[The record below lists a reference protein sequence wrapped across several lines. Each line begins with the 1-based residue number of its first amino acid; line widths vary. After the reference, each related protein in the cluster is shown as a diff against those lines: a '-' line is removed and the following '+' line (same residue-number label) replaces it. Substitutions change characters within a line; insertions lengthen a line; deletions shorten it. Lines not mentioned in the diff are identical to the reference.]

1 MLEKAKHTVRQF
13 PLPFWGLVLTG
24 FIDTIG
30 STLVFPFFSLYV
42 TRRFGIGMTRAGI
55 LVGSFFVTG
64 LVGSMV
70 GGALTDRLGRRA
82 LVLFGLVFSAL
93 SALSL
98 GLANSLALLHLVALV
113 VGLFAELGAPARQ
126 AMVADLLP
134 PEQRA
139 EGFGIL
145 RVAANLAW
153 IVGPT
158 IGGALASR
166 SFLLLFV
173 LDAII
178 SLINAAL
185 AYRLLPE
192 SRPQAK
198 AIEQRESLLQTLAGY
213 RLVARDGLYVA
224 FLLVSMVMLIVYQ
237 QLYTTL
243 SVFLRDARG
252 FSAQG
257 YGFLLSLNAATVVL
271 LQFWITRRAKRFPPM
286 LVMATAAS
294 LYMVGFSLFGL
305 VYSLAFFAIAMILIT
320 VGEMIAVP
328 TGQALASRLAPA
340 EYRGRYMAFY
350 GLAWSI
356 PSAVG
361 PLAAGLIFDSFD
373 PNLLWYIC
381 GMMSAAAVVGFCT
394 LHWRSRDRFAP
405 LTIEKQPVSSPG

>member
-1 MLEKAKHTVRQF
+1 MLKKAERTWRQF
-13 PLPFWGLVLTG
+13 PVPFWGLVLTG

-30 STLVFPFFSLYV
+30 ATLVFPFFALYV
-42 TRRFGIGMTRAGI
+42 TRRFGIGMTRAGL
-55 LVGSFFVTG
+55 LVGTFFVTG

-70 GGALTDRLGRRA
+70 GGALTDRLGRRT
-82 LVLFGLVFSAL
+82 LVLFGLVCSAL

-98 GLANSLALLHLVALV
+98 GLANSLTQLHVVALV
-113 VGLFAELGAPARQ
+113 VGLFAELGGPARQ

-153 IVGPT
+153 VVGPT

-178 SLINAAL
+178 SLINAAI

-198 AIEQRESLLQTLAGY
+198 AIEQRESLLRTLAGY

-252 FSAQG
+252 FSTQG

-271 LQFWITRRAKRFPPM
+271 LQFWVTGRAKRFPPL
-286 LVMATAAS
+286 LVMAAAAS
-294 LYMVGFSLFGL
+294 LYMVGFGLFGL
-305 VYSLAFFAIAMILIT
+305 VYSLAFFAVAIMLIT

-328 TGQALASRLAPA
+328 TGQALAARFAP
-340 EYRGRYMAFY
+340 EDYRGRYMAFY

-356 PSAVG
+356 PSTVG
-361 PLAAGLIFDSFD
+361 PLAAGLIFDNFN
-373 PNLLWYIC
+373 PNWVWYIC
-381 GMMSAAAVVGFCT
+381 ALMCAAAVVGFLA
-394 LHWRSRDRFAP
+394 LHRRTHERFGAP
-405 LTIEKQPVSSPG
+405 AVENRPVADPG